1 MFSDNFPFYK
11 QLDASDCGVA
21 CLRMI
26 ARHYGRHYSL
36 EYLRDLS
43 YLDREGVSLMG
54 ISDAAEKVGLRTLG
68 VKAGFGRLQENI
80 PLPCIAHWKQNH
92 FVVVYRIVNGTV
104 YVADPAA
111 GKIELTEQEFLNGWI
126 SDVVN
131 TEPQGILLLLETTP
145 DFFSRE
151 GEKANRS
158 SLRFLWSYLSQH
170 QTLLRQLFFGLVL
183 GSLIQLVFPFLMQ
196 ALVDKGVQ
204 LGNLNFVYLILA
216 AQGMLF
222 VSQVAVEFIRGWIL
236 LHIGTRV
243 NINLVSD
250 FLIKLMR
257 LPMSF
262 FDSKM
267 TGDLLQRIYDNE
279 RVERFLT
286 SSSLVTLFSIVSLA
300 VFGVVLAFY
309 YPPIFFVFFF
319 SALLYFG
326 WIALF
331 LQRRRALD
339 YRRFEQMAE
348 NQNTL
353 IQMVNGMQEIKLHNA
368 ERQKRWAWERI
379 QARLFRVNVQY
390 LATDQFQR
398 AGAAF
403 INEGKNILISFM
415 AAWAVINQDMTLG
428 MMLAVQY
435 IIGHMNAPLESLV
448 QFILAAQEA
457 KISLERMNEIHQRP
471 DEEPADDPKVTVLPA
486 NGNLILQGVYFRY
499 GGPHDP
505 WVLKNLNLQIREGK
519 TTAVVGTSGSG
530 KTTLMKLLL
539 NFYPPT
545 EGHVRLGDLN
555 LVNINH
561 QLWRDRC
568 GVVMQD
574 GFIFSD
580 TIARNIAL
588 GEEHIDRRR
597 LLYAAKVANIQT
609 FVEGLPL
616 GYNTK
621 VGQDG
626 AGLSQGQKQ
635 RLLIARAIYKDPQYI
650 FFDEA
655 TNALDAFN
663 ERVIMHNLEHAF
675 RNKTVFIVA
684 HRLSTVRNADHIIV
698 LEKGEIVEQGT
709 HQELTERR
717 GAYFHL
723 VKEQL
728 ELGA

>member
-1 MFSDNFPFYK
+1 MAFDNFPFYK
-11 QLDASDCGVA
+11 QHDAADCGA
-21 CLRMI
+21 TCLRMI

-36 EYLRDLS
+36 ENLREMS

-54 ISDAAEKVGLRTLG
+54 ISDAAEKIGLRTLG
-68 VKAGFGRLQENI
+68 VKTGFQRLMEDI
-80 PLPCIAHWKQNH
+80 PLPCIAHWQQEH
-92 FVVVYRIVNGTV
+92 FVVVYKVADKRV
-104 YVADPAA
+104 YVADPKI
-111 GKIELTEQEFLNGWI
+111 GKIELGEQEFLNGWI

-131 TEPQGILLLLETTP
+131 TEAQGILLLLEPTP
-145 DFFSRE
+145 EFFKRD
-151 GEKANRS
+151 GEKTDRAGFG
-158 SLRFLWSYLSQH
+158 FLWGYLKQYKK
-170 QTLLRQLFFGLVL
+170 LLFQLSIGLLL
-183 GSLIQLVFPFLMQ
+183 GSMIQLVFPFLMQ

-204 LGNLNFVYLILA
+204 INDLSFVYLILA

-222 VSQVAVEFIRGWIL
+222 LSQVAVEFIRGWIL

-250 FLIKLMR
+250 FLIKLMK
-257 LPMSF
+257 LPMAF

-279 RVERFLT
+279 RIERFLT
-286 SSSLVTLFSIVSLA
+286 SSSLITLFSVVSLL
-300 VFGVVLAFY
+300 VFGFVLLFY
-309 YPPIFFVFFF
+309 NPIIFLVFFV
-319 SALLYFG
+319 AAALYFG

-353 IQMVNGMQEIKLHNA
+353 IQLVNGMQEIKLHNA

-403 INEGKNILISFM
+403 INEGKNILISVI
-415 AAWAVINQDMTLG
+415 AAKSVIEGDMTLG

-457 KISLERMNEIHQRP
+457 KISLERMHEIHRRP
-471 DEEPADDPKVTVLPA
+471 SEEPDDDNKITVLPS
-486 NGNLILQGVYFRY
+486 NGDLQLQNIYFRY

-505 WVLKNLNLQIREGK
+505 WVLKNMNLHLLEGK
-519 TTAVVGTSGSG
+519 TTAIVGTSGSG
-530 KTTLMKLLL
+530 KTTLLKLLL

-545 EGHVRLGDLN
+545 EGSVRLGDLN
-555 LVNINH
+555 LSNINYKI
-561 QLWRDRC
+561 WRNQC

-580 TIARNIAL
+580 TIAKNIGL
-588 GEEHIDRRR
+588 GEEYVDRRR

-609 FVEGLPL
+609 FIESLPL

-621 VGQDG
+621 IGQEG
-626 AGLSQGQKQ
+626 VGLSQGQRQ
-635 RLLIARAIYKDPQYI
+635 RLLIARAIYKDPAYI

-655 TNALDAFN
+655 TNALDAYN

-675 RNKTVFIVA
+675 RNKTVVIVA
-684 HRLSTVRNADHIIV
+684 HRLSTVRKADHIIV
-698 LEKGEIVEQGT
+698 LEKGEIVEQGK
-709 HQELTERR
+709 HQELIDRR
-717 GAYFHL
+717 GAYYHL
-723 VKEQL
+723 IKDQL
-728 ELGA
+728 ELGV

>member
-1 MFSDNFPFYK
+1 MAFDSFPFYK
-11 QLDASDCGVA
+11 QHDAADCGA
-21 CLRMI
+21 TCLRMI
-26 ARHYGRHYSL
+26 ARFHGRHYTL
-36 EYLRDLS
+36 EYLREQS
-43 YLDREGVSLMG
+43 YLDREGASLMG
-54 ISDAAEKVGLRTLG
+54 ISDAAEKIGLRTLG
-68 VKAGFGRLQENI
+68 VKTGFRKLVENI
-80 PLPCIAHWKQNH
+80 PLPCIAHWQQDH
-92 FVVVYRIVNGTV
+92 FVVVYKVADKKV
-104 YVADPAA
+104 YVADPKV
-111 GKIELTEQEFLNGWI
+111 GKIELGEQDFLNGWI

-131 TEPQGILLLLETTP
+131 TEPQGILLLLEKTP
-145 DFFSRE
+145 EFLKRE
-151 GEKANRS
+151 GEKTNQTGFG
-158 SLRFLWSYLSQH
+158 FLWTY
-170 QTLLRQLFFGLVL
+170 LRQYKRLIGQLGLGLML

-204 LGNLNFVYLILA
+204 LNDIHFVYLILA

-250 FLIKLMR
+250 FLIKLMK

-262 FDSKM
+262 FDTKM

-286 SSSLVTLFSIVSLA
+286 SSSLTTLFSVVSLA
-300 VFGVVLAFY
+300 VFSVVLAFY
-309 YPPIFFVFFF
+309 YWPIFVIFLVA
-319 SALLYFG
+319 SMLYFG
-326 WIALF
+326 WISLF
-331 LQRRRALD
+331 MRRRRILD

-368 ERQKRWAWERI
+368 ERHKRWVWERI
-379 QARLFRVNVQY
+379 QAKLFRVNVQY

-403 INEGKNILISFM
+403 INEGKNILISVL
-415 AAWAVINQDMTLG
+415 AARAVIQGDLTLG

-457 KISLERMNEIHQRP
+457 KISLERMNEIHRRP
-471 DEEPADDPKVTVLPA
+471 EEESNDDPKVTTLPT
-486 NGNLILQGVYFRY
+486 NGDVILQNVWFRY

-505 WVLKNLNLQIREGK
+505 WVLKNLNLQFREGK
-519 TTAVVGTSGSG
+519 TTAIVGTSGSG
-530 KTTLMKLLL
+530 KTTLLKLLM

-545 EGHVRLGDLN
+545 EGSVRIGDLS
-555 LVNINH
+555 LLNINNKV
-561 QLWRDRC
+561 WRSHC

-580 TIARNIAL
+580 TIARNIGL
-588 GEEHIDRRR
+588 GDEHIDRRR

-609 FVEGLPL
+609 FIETLPL

-621 VGQDG
+621 IGQDG
-626 AGLSQGQKQ
+626 NGLSQGQKQ
-635 RLLIARAIYKDPQYI
+635 RLLIARAIYKDPGYI
-650 FFDEA
+650 LFDEA
-655 TNALDAFN
+655 TNALDAHN

-675 RNKTVFIVA
+675 RNKTVIIVA
-684 HRLSTVRNADHIIV
+684 HRLSTVRHADHILV
-698 LEKGEIVEQGT
+698 LERGEVVEQGN
-709 HQELTERR
+709 HAELTEKR
-717 GAYFHL
+717 GVYYNL
-723 VKEQL
+723 VKDQL
-728 ELGA
+728 ELGI

>member
-1 MFSDNFPFYK
+1 MFTDNFPFYK

-21 CLRMI
+21 CLRMVS
-26 ARHYGRHYSL
+26 RHYGRHYSL

-54 ISDAAEKVGLRTLG
+54 ISDAAEKIGFRTLG
-68 VKAGFGRLQENI
+68 AKAGFGRLQENI

-92 FVVVYRIVNGTV
+92 FVVVYRIANGIV

-111 GKIELTEQEFLNGWI
+111 GKIQLTEQEFLDGWI

-145 DFFSRE
+145 EFFNRE
-151 GEKANRS
+151 GEKTNRS
-158 SLRFLWSYLSQH
+158 SLAFLWTYLSQH
-170 QTLLRQLFFGLVL
+170 QKLIRQLFFGLLL
-183 GSLIQLVFPFLMQ
+183 GSIIQLVFPFLMQ

-204 LGNLNFVYLILA
+204 LNDLNFVYLILA

-279 RVERFLT
+279 RIERFLT
-286 SSSLVTLFSIVSLA
+286 SSSLVTLFSVVSLA
-300 VFGVVLAFY
+300 VFSIVLLFY
-309 YPPIFFVFFF
+309 NPLIFFTFIIA
-319 SALLYFG
+319 ALLYFG

-339 YRRFEQMAE
+339 YRRFEQMAD

-403 INEGKNILISFM
+403 INEGKNILISVM
-415 AAWAVINQDMTLG
+415 AAHAVIAGEMTLG

-471 DEEPADDPKVTVLPA
+471 DEEPADNPKVTVLPA
-486 NGNLILQGVYFRY
+486 NGDLTLQNVWFRY

-505 WVLKNLNLQIREGK
+505 WILQNINLHIREGK
-519 TTAVVGTSGSG
+519 TTAIVGTSGSG

-539 NFYPPT
+539 NFYLPN

-555 LVNINH
+555 LLNINH
-561 QLWRDRC
+561 QLWRDKC

-580 TIARNIAL
+580 TIAKNIAL

-609 FVEGLPL
+609 FIESLPL

-621 VGQDG
+621 IGQDG
-626 AGLSQGQKQ
+626 VGLSQGQKQ
-635 RLLIARAIYKDPQYI
+635 RLLIARAVYKDPQYL

-655 TNALDAFN
+655 TNALDAYN
-663 ERVIMHNLEHAF
+663 ERVIMHNLEHVF
-675 RNKTVFIVA
+675 RNKTVFIIA
-684 HRLSTVRNADHIIV
+684 HRLSTVRNADNIIV
-698 LEKGEIVEQGT
+698 LEKGEVVEQGT
-709 HQELTERR
+709 HQALTERR

-728 ELGA
+728 ELGT